1 MREKIV
7 FAPGLK
13 KHETL
18 RSMALAGVNTIGMK
32 IMSAPEL
39 ARLALM
45 RSGVAVTETVVGRE
59 DETALTAAAVMNVKY
74 FERSSYADIG
84 NISAAVCKLRN
95 LADVPDEEKY
105 ICEKL
110 PEGIFT
116 EKNRALANVFVKYV
130 SSLKENGFTDR
141 LSLVRKAAEQAK
153 KMDADIIC
161 LEEFPLSPLEKMLVE
176 KLSGGSYRTVSIT
189 ELYHAEKKVPETVTV
204 KKCYGASNEVE
215 YIIDSIYRGKSPDQC
230 TVAVTDYSQYS
241 QLFFDNVIEYNIPVT
256 FGCGI
261 PVSNSNPAVL
271 LKLYNTWM
279 TDGFFGAESLTKML
293 SDGSFDRSA
302 MMAEFPEDTDVK
314 WSRLVEIL
322 GKLRMSNDKNANAKK
337 IAGFRTAVAEEG
349 KILGSRYEDVIKEKE
364 ELIPFLEIAAREL
377 ALPVEEFIAKYSNIR
392 KGGNTFADTL
402 VMKLDMSAVASL
414 CSEIKTVRAAG
425 QTVSDV
431 INDLLKMN
439 VCRQSSSKGCV
450 HLTDING
457 AFSVMRNNLYIAGMS
472 ASNYPGS
479 PTEDYLLLDDDF
491 RLFGESAEKYTSVE
505 CIKRKIRIFRSLI
518 TFAASMNCEIGI
530 SYPGI
535 SVSELK
541 RANASS
547 VIYDL
552 FRKMYGD
559 GITWDEM
566 NHKIE
571 TVEYFEPEVSLTR
584 EIGKAYNNGK
594 MIDPDRP
601 SAPVSSEKAD
611 PAYLLERTYSPS
623 ALEMFFKC
631 PAKFMFRYVY
641 GMDEPDETKN
651 FDVISPIDKGIL
663 AHEMMEILADSPD
676 ISSEDFMQISG
687 QLFDSF
693 IGQNAVIL
701 ADSVDDVRTDFIEMM
716 ENAYA
721 SDPHNKVIF
730 SEEKIE
736 CVHESGIK
744 IGGRPD
750 RVEQTADGKYILVDY
765 KTGQNLKHEKDDIE
779 SCLQVVLYAYIL
791 EKNGYKVK
799 ECQYRYINLDDLI
812 TCRYDDEMRSLLD
825 AKMNDFKEHLS
836 ELRFEPAGSEDD
848 CKYCG
853 FKGICRSDIGGDE

>member
-13 KHETL
+13 EHETL
-18 RSMALAGVNTIGMK
+18 RSLALAGVNTIGMK

-45 RSGVAVTETVVGRE
+45 RSGAAVTETVIGRE
-59 DETALTAAAVMNVKY
+59 DETALTADAVMNEKY
-74 FERSSYADIG
+74 FKKSSYADIG
-84 NISAAVCKLRN
+84 NISSAISKLRN
-95 LADVPDEEKY
+95 LADVPDEINY
-105 ICEKL
+105 ISEKL
-110 PEGIFT
+110 SKGIFA
-116 EKNRALANVFVKYV
+116 EKNNALVNVFGKYV
-130 SSLKENGFTDR
+130 SSLKEKGFTDR
-141 LSLVRKAAEQAK
+141 ISLVRKAVELAGKMEAE
-153 KMDADIIC
+153 IIC
-161 LEEFPLSPLEKMLVE
+161 LEEFSLSSLEKMLAD
-176 KLSGGSYRTVSIT
+176 KISGGSYRTVSIT
-189 ELYHAEKKVPETVTV
+189 ELYNAENKTPETVTV
-204 KKCYGASNEVE
+204 KNCYGASNEVE

-230 TVAVTDYSQYS
+230 TVAVTDSSLYS
-241 QLFFDNVIEYNIPVT
+241 QLFYNHVIEYNIPVT

-302 MMAEFPEDTDVK
+302 MMAEFPEDVSVK
-314 WSRLVEIL
+314 WNRLVEIL
-322 GKLRMSNDKNANAKK
+322 GNLRIKNDKDTNDKK
-337 IAGFRTAVAEEG
+337 IAEFRNAVSEEE
-349 KILGSRYEDVIKEKE
+349 KILGKRYEDSIREKE
-364 ELIPFLEIAAREL
+364 ELIPLLEIAAREL
-377 ALPVEEFIAKYSNIR
+377 ALPVEEFIAKYSRIR
-392 KGGNTFADTL
+392 KGGNTFADKL
-402 VMKLDMSAVASL
+402 VMKLDMSAEASL

-425 QTVSDV
+425 QNVSDV

-439 VCRQSSSKGCV
+439 VCRQSSSEGCI

-457 AFSVMRNNLYIAGMS
+457 AFSVMRHHLYIAGMS

-479 PTEDYLLLDDDF
+479 PMEDYLLLDEDY
-491 RLFGESAEKYTSVE
+491 RLFGESADKYTSAE
-505 CIKRKIRIFRSLI
+505 CVKRKIRSFQSLI
-518 TFAASMNCEIGI
+518 TFAASMNCEISI

-535 SVSELK
+535 NVSELK

-552 FRKMYGD
+552 FRRMYGD
-559 GITWDEM
+559 GMPWDDM
-566 NHKIE
+566 NCRIE
-571 TVEYFEPEVSLTR
+571 PLEYFDPAVSLTR
-584 EIGKAYNNGK
+584 EIGRAYNNGK
-594 MIDPDRP
+594 EIKPDST

-623 ALEMFFKC
+623 VLEMFFKC
-631 PAKFMFRYVY
+631 PAKFMFHYVY

-701 ADSVDDVRTDFIEMM
+701 TDSVDDARTDFIEMM

-825 AKMNDFKEHLS
+825 AKMNDFKEHLP